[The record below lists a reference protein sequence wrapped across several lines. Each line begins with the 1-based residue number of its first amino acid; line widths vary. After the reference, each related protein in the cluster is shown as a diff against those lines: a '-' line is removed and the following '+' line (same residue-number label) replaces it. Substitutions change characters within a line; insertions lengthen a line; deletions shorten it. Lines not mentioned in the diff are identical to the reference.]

1 MLIICH
7 NIICFTYTFKRLQ
20 LAKTKADE
28 IIEAGPDKSL
38 SINNISFSVEDMDSC
53 KEVKPEDP
61 SGYYHYYEEQE
72 GYYYYV
78 ISGKVV
84 NEGAYAFD
92 AENIKIQ
99 GVNDSTS
106 YDGRLLF
113 SNPEESEFIKEI
125 RMNEELKFYLII
137 LIKVGAP
144 PPTKL
149 IYFIQRISK
158 CRRKT
163 SHMIH
168 YLHGHFLHFDVKERM
183 AHWGWLTDPEL

>member
-1 MLIICH
+1 MKKKCLLFVTTLFVLLILLSACSG
-7 NIICFTYTFKRLQ
+7 
-20 LAKTKADE
+20 KTKADE

-84 NEGAYAFD
+84 NKGAYAFD

-125 RMNEELKFYLII
+125 RMNEELKFYFII
-137 LIKVGAP
+137 LIKDGAP
-144 PPTKL
+144 PPDKINIFYTKDFKVPQEDQPYDTL
-149 IYFIQRISK
+149 
-158 CRRKT
+158 
-163 SHMIH
+163 
-168 YLHGHFLHFDVKERM
+168 
-183 AHWGWLTDPEL
+183 LTWTLPSF